1 LTNNQKSTTNNFFWH
16 TFGFSHTLT
25 IQRTIVVNF
34 VKGGVM
40 IRAAILF
47 LSFLILAG
55 FGTWKAGNIYMP
67 VRNES
72 FSRGETLEFR
82 MTYGIF
88 TVGKGMTHVDSRRYA
103 INERDCYKV
112 DVFGETVGFVS
123 WVKDVDDQ
131 WGAYIDT
138 AALIPHRFYRKI
150 REGSYK
156 KDEETYFDHE
166 RGKIVVKVSD
176 KKTGKFKDEKVYDA
190 PAQVRDMI
198 GGFLYLR
205 AMDLSDIKVND
216 TISVKGFFEDEF
228 YNLPI
233 VYKGKKSIRT
243 KVGRIRTLVFKPM
256 MPDNKMFDGKN
267 SITAYFSDDKN
278 RIPVKIEANMFIGNA
293 GVELT
298 DYSGLRNPL
307 NLER

>member
-1 LTNNQKSTTNNFFWH
+1 
-16 TFGFSHTLT
+16 
-25 IQRTIVVNF
+25 
-34 VKGGVM
+34 M
-40 IRAAILF
+40 IRVAILF
-47 LSFLILAG
+47 LSFLTLAG
-55 FGTWKAGNIYMP
+55 FGIREASNIYMP
-67 VRNES
+67 VANES
-72 FSRGETLEFR
+72 FSRGETLEFK
-82 MTYGIF
+82 MSYGIF
-88 TVGKGMTHVDSRRYA
+88 TIGKGKTHVDPRRYT

-112 DVFGETVGFVS
+112 DVFGKTVGFVS
-123 WVKDVDDQ
+123 WVKNVDDQ

-156 KDEETYFDHE
+156 KDEETDFDHK

-176 KKTGKFKDEKVYDA
+176 KKTGKFRDPKVYDA

-205 AMDLSDIKVND
+205 AMDLSDIQVND

-233 VYKGKKSIRT
+233 VYKGKKTIKT

-256 MPDNKMFDGKN
+256 MPDNKVFDGKN

-278 RIPVKIEANMFIGNA
+278 RIPVKIEAKMFIGNA

-307 NLER
+307 NLD